1 MSDVVKR
8 LRERR
13 SAVVEQARSLA
24 EVAAEQN
31 RNFTGEEEG
40 TWQSLNSE
48 IDALDKRIGAML
60 DGEARAKKTEDAM
73 RDLEGRGRVDGRTDA
88 DERGSGSG
96 DAETRGDLSD
106 YEVQLRGMLTGAP
119 GAPRAIDVKPKGKV
133 DFRTLSKLT
142 PPAGGN
148 TIPTTFY
155 DQLIQ
160 HMIET
165 SSILQAGV
173 RVLNTTGGETIQ
185 IPKTTTHSTAG
196 LVAEAAAIGVSD
208 PAFAQASLSAYK
220 YGVMVQVSRELV
232 DDSAVDLMGYL
243 AEETG
248 RALGNAFGA
257 HLVVGTGS
265 SQPRG
270 ITLDS
275 TLGKTTATGVAG
287 VPSGDD
293 LIDLFYSLIAPY
305 RNAPNAAWL
314 MKDTSVG
321 ALRKVKDTT
330 GQYIWQQGLVAGA
343 PDMILGKPVLTDPF
357 MPATGV
363 GAKSVLF
370 GDFSRYFVR
379 LAGGIRFERSDE
391 YAFNTDLVTF
401 RALLRGDGALIDTS
415 GAVKHIQGNA
425 T

>member
-1 MSDVVKR
+1 MSDVVAK
-8 LRERR
+8 LRDRR
-13 SAVVEQARSLA
+13 TRVVEEARRLA
-24 EVAAEQN
+24 EIAAEAN
-31 RNFTGEEEG
+31 RNFSGEEEAQ
-40 TWQSLNSE
+40 WQTLNSE
-48 IDALDKRIGAML
+48 IDALDKRIGAMVE
-60 DGEARAKKTEDAM
+60 GETRAKKTEDAM
-73 RDLEGRGRVDGRTDA
+73 RDLEGKPRVDGRSDR
-88 DERGSGSG
+88 DDQRSGGDRDGGAG
-96 DAETRGDLSD
+96 DAGMSD
-106 YEVQLRGMLTGAP
+106 YEVQLRGMLTGAS

-142 PPAGGN
+142 APAGGN

-165 SSILQAGV
+165 SSVLQAGV

-257 HLVVGTGS
+257 HLVTGTGS

-275 TLGKTTATGVAG
+275 TLGVTATGG
-287 VPSGDD
+287 GSPTGDN
-293 LIDLFYSLIAPY
+293 LIDLYYSLIAPY
-305 RNAPNAAWL
+305 RNAPSAAWM

-357 MPATGV
+357 MPAVGV

-415 GAVKHIQGNA
+415 GAVKHILGA
-425 T
+425 A

>member
-1 MSDVVKR
+1 VNYSTAGTSGGTAQR
-8 LRERR
+8 QRE
-13 SAVVEQARSLA
+13 VE
-24 EVAAEQN
+24 
-31 RNFTGEEEG
+31 GE
-40 TWQSLNSE
+40 N
-48 IDALDKRIGAML
+48 
-60 DGEARAKKTEDAM
+60 
-73 RDLEGRGRVDGRTDA
+73 
-88 DERGSGSG
+88 
-96 DAETRGDLSD
+96 RGDFAE
-106 YEVQLRGMLTGAP
+106 YETQIRGMLKGEA
-119 GAPRAIDVKPKGKV
+119 GAPRAIDVRPAGPV
-133 DFRTLSKLT
+133 NFRTLSKLT
-142 PPAGGN
+142 GAAGGS
-148 TIPTTFY
+148 TVPTTFY
-155 DQLIQ
+155 DQLVA

-165 SSILQAGV
+165 SSVLQAGV

-208 PAFAQASLSAYK
+208 PGFSQASLSAYK

-257 HLVVGTGS
+257 HLVAGTGV

-270 ITLDS
+270 IILDA
-275 TLGKTTATGVAG
+275 TLGVTAGAGTAGALTG
-287 VPSGDD
+287 DN

-321 ALRKVKDTT
+321 SLRKVKDTT

-357 MPATGV
+357 MPAQAAL
-363 GAKSVLF
+363 AKSVLF

-415 GAVKHIQGNA
+415 GAIKYAQGAA

>member
-1 MSDVVKR
+1 MHPMSDVANR

-13 SAVVEQARSLA
+13 SSVWEEAKRLSD
-24 EVAAEQN
+24 AAADEN
-31 RNFTGEEEG
+31 RQFSGEEENK
-40 TWQSLNSE
+40 WVALNSE
-48 IDALDKRIGAML
+48 LDSLDKRISAVIE
-60 DGEARAKKTEDAM
+60 GEQRAKATEDALAG
-73 RDLEGRGRVDGRTDA
+73 LEGRPREDGGRDQGGTGA
-88 DERGSGSG
+88 DKRKLSEY
-96 DAETRGDLSD
+96 ET
-106 YEVQLRGMLTGAP
+106 QLRNMLSGAT
-119 GAPRAIDVKPKGKV
+119 GAPRAIDVKPDGPV
-133 DFRTLSKLT
+133 NFRTLSRLT
-142 PPAGGN
+142 APAGQN
-148 TIPTTFY
+148 TVPTTFY
-155 DQLIQ
+155 DQLIA

-196 LVAEAAAIGVSD
+196 LVAEAAPIGVSD

-257 HLVVGTGS
+257 HLVVGTGV

-270 ITLDS
+270 ISLDA
-275 TLGKTTATGVAG
+275 TLGVTTATGVAG
-287 VPSGDD
+287 VPTGDN

-305 RNAPNAAWL
+305 RNAPQAAWL

-357 MPATGV
+357 MPGTGV

-391 YAFNTDLVTF
+391 FAFNTDLVTF

-415 GAVKHIQGNA
+415 GAVKYIAGAA